1 MVDTICAIPEYLEV
15 LSLCCH
21 GCKDALLPR
30 QSMLCLRLA
39 YIGTHHIPFI
49 GTVPAKR
56 AFNIS
61 ISGLFCP
68 LNVYKLKAH
77 FFCYRKCLSYLGTG
91 QSHFTFLYPSKAS
104 PSPVPKSMNFAIV
117 SYMMLRLEFPQMI
130 SSSGVTP
137 SIGAKSALASGR
149 PSRPP

>member
-1 MVDTICAIPEYLEV
+1 MAARRFTTSSEYV
-15 LSLCCH
+15 VPV
-21 GCKDALLPR
+21 G
-30 QSMLCLRLA
+30 LA

-49 GTVPAKR
+49 VSSSATS
-56 AFNIS
+56 FSTIS
-61 ISGLFCP
+61 MSGPFLSIGMFTSSKP
-68 LNVYKLKAH
+68 IFSVI
-77 FFCYRKCLSYLGTG
+77 RKCLSYPGTG
-91 QSHFTFLYPSKAS
+91 QSHFTFVSFQGFS

-137 SIGAKSALASGR
+137 SIGAKSAFASGR